1 MRWKSPMWHR
11 RCQKISFL
19 NVFFNFWTFLLQ
31 KNVILL
37 QKRKYKSNSTYNF
50 NEIFHRLLCYL
61 KQMDNL
67 SSQNYNK
74 GSAKIIQYA
83 ESYIIYTLTGDER
96 FYQVFKRILFS
107 HVFNVVDVF

>member
-1 MRWKSPMWHR
+1 
-11 RCQKISFL
+11 
-19 NVFFNFWTFLLQ
+19 
-31 KNVILL
+31 
-37 QKRKYKSNSTYNF
+37 
-50 NEIFHRLLCYL
+50 
-61 KQMDNL
+61 MDNL

>member
-1 MRWKSPMWHR
+1 MSKNFVFKRF
-11 RCQKISFL
+11 FL
-19 NVFFNFWTFLLQ
+19 IFERFYYK